1 MERQSRRQER
11 DVFDLLTNGFFRT
24 ARARSPSPEPTPLD
38 HDAHTYLRTSNRD
51 VGRQRSRSRSRN
63 RVSRRG
69 PPPPRP
75 TVEDEASSLA
85 REFPPSPSSVSSYDP
100 PSRGTI
106 DQYPIILESDVSEAE
121 AERLYA
127 EPWPKEPHDSDDN
140 PERRF
145 VLVPGPESD
154 TASSEASASQSN
166 GRTEQGKN
174 RASRPD
180 VPRNRKHSDTE
191 VSSNANSHSKV
202 KLERE
207 QGKHGST
214 RPEATRK
221 PSDDEPAL
229 KPPPLERKKSR
240 QDLPNLQTKVPREIP
255 PQFRRSASSYGS
267 GDRDET
273 PKATPH
279 TSTSEY
285 FLSPDTVHAPR
296 PLSRDS
302 TASMPQSSSQ
312 QYASQESRRG
322 ESAVEKRNSGSSLHN
337 ISRPATPVSGK
348 RENEVPEPSNRSRRN
363 TNDKMARPQQLGS
376 EDARRTERHRSNQ
389 GERARS
395 PRRPATSNLQYY
407 SSSEDDLADSGSER
421 GVGRARHHHRRR
433 KELRAEEDYDR
444 QVDSPRSNKSSL
456 QSRFSSPLPSPK
468 LSPNQLPRA
477 EPIDRSETFPQG
489 RRPVSISRPVSP
501 MSASQETPRADRLN
515 PLSPG
520 IPPRPSSRQSNAS
533 APISLPSIPSMSA
546 PVPHSAPPTRLDFN
560 LPGEREPRHSPALP
574 LFDDD
579 RNSNFRPPSNDNT
592 HWQPPAFQPS
602 NSEMPVGSYR
612 RFSEEVERGSVPA
625 LPSCPR
631 MNPTLGRND
640 WLTLPGCPNFDIC
653 PSCFHSIIAPT
664 AFRDHFQPAIR
675 RTDIPIICDFGS
687 SPWYRIAWLLTLKEK
702 RKDLNLFYGLADVA
716 QHEKPCYRQRESI
729 RTWSSIIDPKTGT
742 LVKNFDVCSSCV
754 KSIEIL
760 LPAIRGVFIRT
771 DSGYSSGVPRICD
784 LRFDSKRFVQ
794 YFDALE
800 TIADDAAFHN
810 AAPDTRTLAKL
821 ARKFSLLE
829 ECQQSMDLPDRRW
842 YIITQLPDFTVCEEC
857 FDDVV
862 YPEVEDRKA
871 IPLMF
876 SKTPQR
882 IPKASC
888 QLYSE
893 RMRTIFQRAVNTD
906 DYKLLA
912 IKARERK
919 AKEREWKFNVA
930 ATKRQSRE
938 SMVPNQGLARE
949 LQRLDDEWRRWE

>member
-1 MERQSRRQER
+1 MATSRNSMERPSRRQER
-11 DVFDLLTNGFFRT
+11 DVIDLLTNGFFRT
-24 ARARSPSPEPTPLD
+24 ARGRSPSPEPTPLE
-38 HDAHTYLRTSNRD
+38 HDAHAFLRTTNRD
-51 VGRQRSRSRSRN
+51 VGRQRSRSR
-63 RVSRRG
+63 VSRRG

-75 TVEDEASSLA
+75 IVEDEASSLA
-85 REFPPSPSSVSSYDP
+85 REFSTSPSSVSSYDP

-121 AERLYA
+121 AERLHA
-127 EPWPKEPHDSDDN
+127 EPRPKEAHDTDDNDN

-145 VLVPGPESD
+145 VLVPGSEPD
-154 TASSEASASQSN
+154 AASEASTNRSN
-166 GRTEQGKN
+166 DRSEQGK
-174 RASRPD
+174 RGGKRPD
-180 VPRNRKHSDTE
+180 VPRNHRHGDAEGPSAD
-191 VSSNANSHSKV
+191 SHSKA

-207 QGKHGST
+207 QDKHGST
-214 RPEATRK
+214 RPETTRK
-221 PSDDEPAL
+221 PSNDGPAL
-229 KPPPLERKKSR
+229 KPPPLERKRSR

-255 PQFRRSASSYGS
+255 PQFRRSASSFAL

-273 PKATPH
+273 PKAVPQ

-296 PLSRDS
+296 PPSRDS
-302 TASMPQSSSQ
+302 TASMPQSNSR

-322 ESAVEKRNSGSSLHN
+322 RPKAEKRNSGSSLHN
-337 ISRPATPVSGK
+337 ISRPTTPVSGK
-348 RENEVPEPSNRSRRN
+348 RENGIPDTPSRSRRN
-363 TNDKMARPQQLGS
+363 TNDKMARPQQLAS
-376 EDARRTERHRSNQ
+376 EDVRRTDRHRSNQ
-389 GERARS
+389 AERARS
-395 PRRPATSNLQYY
+395 PRRSATSNLQYY

-421 GVGRARHHHRRR
+421 GPERVRHRHHRT
-433 KELRAEEDYDR
+433 KDLRAEEDYER

-468 LSPNQLPRA
+468 LSPSQLPRA
-477 EPIDRSETFPQG
+477 EPLDRSETFPQG
-489 RRPVSISRPVSP
+489 RRPTSISRPISP
-501 MSASQETPRADRLN
+501 ISASQETPRADRLN

-520 IPPRPSSRQSNAS
+520 IPPRPSSRQSNAN
-533 APISLPSIPSMSA
+533 APVTLPPIIA
-546 PVPHSAPPTRLDFN
+546 PVPHSAPPTKVDFY
-560 LPGEREPRHSPALP
+560 LPGDPRHSPALP
-574 LFDDD
+574 RFNDD
-579 RNSNFRPPSNDNT
+579 RNLDLRAPPNDNSY
-592 HWQPPAFQPS
+592 WQPPAFQPP
-602 NSEMPVGSYR
+602 NTEMPVGSYR
-612 RFSEEVERGSVPA
+612 RFSEDVDRGSVPA

-631 MNPTLGRND
+631 MNPTPGRND

-675 RTDIPIICDFGS
+675 RLDIPIICDFGS

-702 RKDLNLFYGLADVA
+702 RKDLNLFYGLANVA

-729 RTWSSIIDPKTGT
+729 RSWSSIIDPKTGT

-771 DSGYSSGVPRICD
+771 DPGYSSAGPRICD

-800 TIADDAAFHN
+800 TTADDAAFHD
-810 AAPDTRTLAKL
+810 AAPDTRALAKL

-829 ECQQSMDLPDRRW
+829 ECQQSTDLPDRRW

-862 YPEVEDRKA
+862 YPELEDRKA

-876 SKTPQR
+876 NKTPQR
-882 IPKASC
+882 ISKASC

-893 RMRTIFQRAVNTD
+893 RMRAIFQKAVNTD

-912 IKARERK
+912 VKARERK
-919 AKEREWKFNVA
+919 AKEREWKVHVA

-938 SMVPNQGLARE
+938 SMIPNPGLARE
-949 LQRLDDEWRRWE
+949 IQRLDDEWRRWE